1 MIHNLFNLSN
11 VFSESQK
18 GSFVLNFNSTEI
30 RTKNLNVDIN
40 KSVSMSQNTT
50 NQPHWNKDSTFFKFL
65 QNEFSEL
72 KEISS
77 IIKSDQYIIEYK

>member
-1 MIHNLFNLSN
+1 
-11 VFSESQK
+11 
-18 GSFVLNFNSTEI
+18 
-30 RTKNLNVDIN
+30 
-40 KSVSMSQNTT
+40 MSQNTT
-50 NQPHWNKDSTFFKFL
+50 NQPHWNKDSAYFKFL